1 MQRSERTISRAAAV
15 AAAFLFALA
24 PTRGEA
30 QCSTALTIGEC
41 QRQIRAALIPE
52 APAAA
57 PEGTSAAVTE
67 ESMVAAGAR
76 AESADLEAMPTGMDT
91 GGATL
96 QSTTKDLVPLAAIA
110 ALLGQ
115 GDGVN
120 DQGDIVANLNFLL
133 PGGLAGR
140 NSQLQAVTATE
151 PKLSAAVR
159 EALPEA
165 SRDDLAGTLAEKIS
179 GGDQVAVS
187 FTYNLQSLNRGRN
200 FELYRNR
207 YRALVS
213 PMVSLMMKQHSKSD
227 TLSQAAFDLCP
238 DAFLDDE
245 DKTAFADIA
254 AKCGEAAER
263 QVRALIAAEAMA
275 VLEPLADLR
284 ASLTTKGF
292 DRFGELVANQP
303 QLHLSLTAT
312 EREPLVGADTMS
324 GKLTFE
330 WARVNLAHA
339 MSEDCHRRLEQGGEL
354 GPAPAFVDACAREYT
369 SYVTANAAEITEGER
384 ISFTLEYESVE
395 SLVVPLSTLLPDAG
409 VEDFRSPSSKTRIAK
424 LGWSRNFGGL
434 QGQPTRF
441 DLVAGYEDVTDDPAR
456 RDRLVATA
464 TMNLKFG
471 GMDVPFGIVYANH
484 GKYLGEVDEQF
495 SAHLGLKFD
504 LKSLAPATATD
515 RRTR

>member
-1 MQRSERTISRAAAV
+1 MQRSEWTISRAAAV
-15 AAAFLFALA
+15 AAAFLLTLA
-24 PTRGEA
+24 PARVEA

-41 QRQIRAALIPE
+41 QQQIRAALIPE
-52 APAAA
+52 AATEASEGASVAA
-57 PEGTSAAVTE
+57 TK
-67 ESMVAAGAR
+67 ESMVAAGAS

-96 QSTTKDLVPLAAIA
+96 QSTTKDLVPLAAVA

-151 PKLSAAVR
+151 PELSAAVR

-165 SRDDLAGTLAEKIS
+165 SRDSLAGTLAEKIS

-187 FTYNLQSLNRGRN
+187 FTYNLQSLNRGRS

-213 PMVSLMMKQHSKSD
+213 PMVDQMTKQQTKAD
-227 TLSQAAFDLCP
+227 TLSDAAFDLCP
-238 DAFLDDE
+238 DAFAEDE
-245 DKTAFADIA
+245 EKTAFADIA
-254 AKCGEAAER
+254 AKCGEEAELR
-263 QVRALIAAEAMA
+263 VRALIAAEASA
-275 VLEPLADLR
+275 FLEPLANLR
-284 ASLTTKGF
+284 ANLTTKGF

-303 QLHLSLTAT
+303 QLHVTLTAT

-324 GKLTFE
+324 GKVTFE

-339 MSEDCHRRLEQGGEL
+339 MSEDCHRRLEQGGDL
-354 GPAPAFVDACAREYT
+354 VPAFVDDCAREYT
-369 SYVTANAAEITEGER
+369 SYVTANDAEITEGER
-384 ISFTLEYESVE
+384 ISFTIEYESVE

-424 LGWSRNFGGL
+424 LGWSRNFAGL

-464 TMNLKFG
+464 TMNLKLG

-484 GKYLGEVDEQF
+484 GKYLGEVDQQF

-504 LKSLAPATATD
+504 LKSLAPTP
-515 RRTR
+515 